1 MVRQALER
9 PTAREN
15 VTDNQELM
23 NLVHGLA
30 PADAWIAGRFDA
42 LRGDAR
48 LPEGLASQI
57 PAITWFT
64 ASAQV
69 DSAIRGTVRA
79 DAKDDEAATSLKEV
93 IQGFVGLAKLQSG
106 SRPDLRAVADSL
118 QLGGTGKTVVLSFT
132 VPAETVDAMSQ
143 PRK

>member
-1 MVRQALER
+1 VAAILPLRFLDSGLVAIGSTGMVRQALER

-69 DSAIRGTVRA
+69 DSAIRGT
-79 DAKDDEAATSLKEV
+79 
-93 IQGFVGLAKLQSG
+93 G
-106 SRPDLRAVADSL
+106 SCGREGR
-118 QLGGTGKTVVLSFT
+118 
-132 VPAETVDAMSQ
+132 
-143 PRK
+143 